1 MFSGYHCSKNNKNVF
16 TLVTVSVCVSVSVTT
31 SVTIEVFEA
40 VDVVDVVDVADA
52 SVDVVAATV
61 GTKKNNFTILK

>member
-16 TLVTVSVCVSVSVTT
+16 TLVTVSVCVSISVTT
-31 SVTIEVFEA
+31 SVTIDVVDA
-40 VDVVDVVDVADA
+40 VDVVDD

-61 GTKKNNFTILK
+61 GT